1 MPSATS
7 ISPDV
12 KESLLSKD
20 FESLTNI
27 DEVREYLRLIDEEE
41 TRIDTCLDTMLSQE
55 QDLDSSLSIL
65 ASLGP
70 RLNQLKS
77 NSTRVIDTVDKT
89 SRLAEV
95 ISDKVR
101 QLDQEQSRARE
112 AIKYVE
118 DVQELKY
125 CVASLQDAMS
135 KKQYDEAAVLLQRA
149 SKIDTAILNGSLAEF
164 TVVFFIFL
172 RVFFCL
178 WKAFFNVLYMYVVH
192 L

>member
-12 KESLLSKD
+12 KEPLLSKD

-27 DEVREYLRLIDEEE
+27 DEIRECLRLIDEEE

-164 TVVFFIFL
+164 TVVNFFFL
-172 RVFFCL
+172 QVFYFCL
-178 WKAFFNVLYMYVVH
+178 
-192 L
+192 